1 MAAKP
6 NFNDRIVPRIIRIS
20 AALGI
25 VGTVAVWIRFGTRAA
40 VGFLVGSLLSLL
52 NFHGLRR
59 VAEGLTGMS
68 STGLKTSPVFWAFRY
83 MLLMGI
89 GYVIVRGLGI
99 SLTPILAGLFVAAAA
114 IILEIL
120 YELTY
125 ART

>member
-1 MAAKP
+1 MPKP
-6 NFNDRIVPRIIRIS
+6 NFNELIVPRIIRIA
-20 AALGI
+20 AALGVI
-25 VGTVAVWIRFGTRAA
+25 GTISVLIRYGPKMA
-40 VGFLVGSLLSLL
+40 VGFLLGSVLSLL

-59 VAEGLTGMS
+59 VVEGLTGMS
-68 STGLKTSPVFWAFRY
+68 SSGFKTSPVFWAFRY
-83 MLLMGI
+83 MLFMGI
-89 GYVIVRGLGI
+89 GYVIVKGLGI